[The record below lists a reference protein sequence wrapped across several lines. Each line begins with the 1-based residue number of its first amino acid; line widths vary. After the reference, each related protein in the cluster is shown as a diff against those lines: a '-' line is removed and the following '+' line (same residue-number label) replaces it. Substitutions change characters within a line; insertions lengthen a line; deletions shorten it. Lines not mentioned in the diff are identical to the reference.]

1 MKEKNLYRAALLQDY
16 LFAASVSRN
25 EDSVLVISSEG
36 ENTYTKAEAEEN
48 YLNAVSG
55 IRDRKKLQ
63 KEIDAAE
70 GKTAILQEMKKGGD
84 ITYVEVTVLPD
95 EEEILLLVKDAS
107 EQVRKQQEE
116 EARVLSDEQKETQD
130 NYLSRISHDIRTPIS
145 SILHLSEFVEKEK
158 NDPAAVEKDIQK
170 IHAST
175 KELEN
180 IVTGLLDMQRVNTG
194 RVELMEEQYS
204 FYDYV
209 SEIRRTMERMAAEK
223 GISFHAAG
231 RAASGVLAIEAD
243 RRRIDQITMNILN
256 NALRYTRAGGSIFF
270 RAATKTDEYGRAFLE
285 FSVKDNG
292 IGMSPQY
299 MKRLYTQYLQDIDN
313 PLRTQMTPGTGLSL
327 AVSKKLIDIMKGTI
341 DVESKMGKGT
351 TVTVTIPV
359 RPCEDQTL
367 FEKKVEAAEDELLS
381 GRVLMAEDNDINAE
395 IASRIFQV
403 LGVEAERAVNGQE
416 AIRMFSQSAE
426 NYYSAVFMDIQMPL
440 LNGLEASAAIRAM
453 ERSDAADIPIY
464 AMTADSYEDSIQAAK
479 EAGMNDC
486 LTKPL
491 DIPKIREILKQNL

>member
-1 MKEKNLYRAALLQDY
+1 LSKTLPNRCGN
-16 LFAASVSRN
+16 S
-25 EDSVLVISSEG
+25 
-36 ENTYTKAEAEEN
+36 
-48 YLNAVSG
+48 
-55 IRDRKKLQ
+55 RKK
-63 KEIDAAE
+63 KREFSA
-70 GKTAILQEMKKGGD
+70 KN
-84 ITYVEVTVLPD
+84 
-95 EEEILLLVKDAS
+95 
-107 EQVRKQQEE
+107 RK
-116 EARVLSDEQKETQD
+116 RTQD

-145 SILHLSEFVEKEK
+145 SILHLSEFVEREK
-158 NDPAAVEKDIQK
+158 DDPAAVEKDIRK

-209 SEIRRTMERMAAEK
+209 SDMRSSMEHAAEEK
-223 GISFHAAG
+223 GIGFHAAG
-231 RAASGVLAIEAD
+231 RAAPGILAIEAD

-299 MKRLYTQYLQDIDN
+299 MKRLYTQYLQDVDN

-341 DVESKMGKGT
+341 HVESKMGKGT

-359 RPCEDQTL
+359 KPCEDQTL

-416 AIRMFSQSAE
+416 AIRMFSQSDE

-440 LNGLEASAAIRAM
+440 LSGLEASAAIRAM
-453 ERSDAADIPIY
+453 ERSDAAEIPIY
-464 AMTADSYEDSIQAAK
+464 AMTADSYEDSIQSAK

-491 DIPKIREILKQNL
+491 DIPKIREILKQHL